1 MTAAPDASKPT
12 PTPSEPGTLSKPSL
26 LRKVLRWTVFAT
38 VGLLVALLGLLLAR
52 PEVLLFYPSSKV
64 AHTPDA
70 MGWAYE
76 RVEITTEDGE
86 TIVGWFLPASAGAVE
101 RPWVVLYCHG
111 NGGNIGDRLPI
122 LAGLRELGLAVLI
135 FDYRGYGESSGR
147 ATVDGTRLDVIAAWR
162 HLVDERGYDPSEI
175 IMWGRSLGGAV
186 AIDQAARL
194 TATGMPPAA
203 LVVESTFTSTVD
215 IGRELYPWLP
225 VRVFARRINYPS
237 LELIATVNAPVLI
250 GHSQED
256 ELIPY
261 SHGLRLLESAQN
273 GAATR
278 VQFIELA
285 GGHNDGF
292 LGQVWYQER
301 VAGFLLGRE

>member
-1 MTAAPDASKPT
+1 MPSTPAPR
-12 PTPSEPGTLSKPSL
+12 KPSL
-26 LRKVLRWTVFAT
+26 LRKVLRWTVLAT
-38 VGLLVALLGLLLAR
+38 VGLLVALLGMLLVR

-64 AHTPDA
+64 AHTPEE

-76 RVEITTEDGE
+76 RVELTTEDGE
-86 TIVGWFLPASAGAVE
+86 TLTGWFLPASPGPVE
-101 RPWVVLYCHG
+101 RPWAVLYCHG
-111 NGGNIGDRLPI
+111 NGGNIGGRLPL

-147 ATVDGTRLDVIAAWR
+147 TTVDGTRLDVIAAWR
-162 HLVDERGYDPSEI
+162 HLVDDRGYDPSEI
-175 IMWGRSLGGAV
+175 VMWGRSLGGAV

-194 TATGMPPAA
+194 TTTGMPPAA

-225 VRVFARRINYPS
+225 VRLFARRIDYPS
-237 LELIATVNAPVLI
+237 LELIATVQAPVLI
-250 GHSQED
+250 AHSQED

-261 SHGLRLLESAQN
+261 AHGLRLHEAAEA

-278 VQFIELA
+278 VEFIEIR

-292 LGQVWYQER
+292 LAQVWYLER